1 MYAGGRAEEIVAEA
15 DRRRRL
21 HAAGALDFTLTP
33 EDLSAIDAE
42 HRR

>member
-1 MYAGGRAEEIVAEA
+1 VLATKVLPSNASYKGT
-15 DRRRRL
+15 
-21 HAAGALDFTLTP
+21 LDFTLTP